1 MQSGGSSRGEMRLS
15 RREVLVGAGVAAVAA
30 AVPTWLLSRRP
41 ESEPP
46 TGRPE
51 HVILVD
57 WDGFDPDYLG
67 RAPTPNLDAL
77 TSRGSLSI
85 ADGTFPTISNPSRAS
100 MSTGAYPE
108 VHGNAAYYFD
118 GRTNSVVGENRFLV
132 AETISE
138 ALAAEGKTTA
148 SVQWY
153 MVQDHGTSYGDPEHL
168 YVQPG
173 GLFEKRVDA
182 AIEILNR
189 GPVDSGGEMVTLPKI
204 PDFLA
209 VYGVDLDTFGHAEGA
224 EGPNIGPLLAEL
236 DRQLGRLVRATKE
249 VGIYEQTAFL
259 LTSDHG
265 MTTWEHSLA
274 EELASVSALGQNP
287 EIVLTGRPVSPNAE
301 IVIVPSAGRIADV
314 TLRGRAATPEG
325 REEVRAA
332 LASLPQISRVL
343 GAAEQEILHTS
354 DKLGDFVIEA
364 KAPWGFKLPEPKEGT
379 SRGAHGSAREMRVP
393 LLIAGAGV
401 RVGAVPK
408 DAKLVDVAPTIA
420 ALLDVRPPVDAQG
433 RALAESLN
441 V

>member
-1 MQSGGSSRGEMRLS
+1 MRLS
-15 RREVLVGAGVAAVAA
+15 RREVLAGAAVTAIVAAT
-30 AVPTWLLSRRP
+30 VPAWLLSRR
-41 ESEPP
+41 SEGGSQ

-57 WDGFDPDYLG
+57 WDGFDPDYLD
-67 RAPTPNLDAL
+67 RAPTPNIDAL
-77 TSRGSLSI
+77 ASRGSLSI

-100 MSTGAYPE
+100 MTTGAYPE

-118 GRTNSVVGENRFLV
+118 AGTNEVVGENRFLA

-168 YVQPG
+168 YVEPG
-173 GLFEKRVDA
+173 GLFEQRVDA
-182 AIEILNR
+182 AIEILNLR
-189 GPVDSGGEMVTLPKI
+189 PVNSGGKMVTVPRI

-209 VYGVDLDTFGHAEGA
+209 VYGPDLDAFGHAEGA
-224 EGPNIGPLLAEL
+224 EGPNMGPLLAEL
-236 DRQLGRLVRATKE
+236 DRQLGRLVQATKD
-249 VGIYEQTAFL
+249 VGIYERTAFL

-265 MTTWEHSLA
+265 MTTWQRSLA
-274 EELASVSALGQNP
+274 EELAAITAFGQRP
-287 EIVLTGRPVSPNAE
+287 EIAVPGRPVSPDAE
-301 IVIVPSAGRIADV
+301 IVIVASTDRVADV

-325 REEVRAA
+325 REKVRAA
-332 LASLPQISRVL
+332 LEGLPQISRVL
-343 GAAEQEILHTS
+343 DDAGLEALHAS
-354 DKLGDFVIEA
+354 DKLGDFIAEA
-364 KAPWGFKLPEPKEGT
+364 KAPWGFKFPEPEEGT
-379 SRGAHGSAREMRVP
+379 SRGAHGSGREMRVP

-401 RVGAVPK
+401 RVGAVPR
-408 DAKLVDVAPTIA
+408 DARLVDVAPTIA
-420 ALLDVRPPVDAQG
+420 ALLGTRPPADAQG

>member
-1 MQSGGSSRGEMRLS
+1 MRLS
-15 RREVLVGAGVAAVAA
+15 RREVLAGAAAAVAA
-30 AVPTWLLSRRP
+30 ATVPAWLLSRRP
-41 ESEPP
+41 EGDEPQ
-46 TGRPE
+46 TGRPD

-67 RAPTPNLDAL
+67 RAPTPNLGAL
-77 TSRGSLSI
+77 ASRGSLSI
-85 ADGTFPTISNPSRAS
+85 AEGTFPTISNPCRAS

-118 GRTNSVVGENRFLV
+118 EDTDTVVGETRFLA

-138 ALAAEGKTTA
+138 ALAAEGRTSA

-182 AIEILNR
+182 AIEILNLR
-189 GPVDSGGEMVTLPKI
+189 PVDSGGKMVAVPKI

-209 VYGVDLDTFGHAEGA
+209 VYGVDLDAFGHAEGA
-224 EGPNIGPLLAEL
+224 EGPNIGPLLSEL
-236 DRQLGRLVRATKE
+236 DRQLGRLVRATRE
-249 VGIYEQTAFL
+249 VGIYERTAFL

-265 MTTWEHSLA
+265 MTTWNRSLA
-274 EELASVSALGQNP
+274 EELASISVLGRSP
-287 EIVLTGRPVSPNAE
+287 EVVLTGSPVSPDAE

-314 TLRGRAATPEG
+314 TLRGRMATPEG
-325 REEVRAA
+325 RESVRAA
-332 LASLPQISRVL
+332 LAGLPQISRVL
-343 GAAEQEILHTS
+343 GAAELETLRTS

-364 KAPWGFKLPEPKEGT
+364 KTPWGFRLPEPEEGT
-379 SRGAHGSAREMRVP
+379 SRGAHGSVREMRLP

-401 RVGAVPK
+401 RTGAGPK

-420 ALLDVRPPVDAQG
+420 ALLGVRPPADAQG
-433 RALAESLN
+433 RVLTESLS